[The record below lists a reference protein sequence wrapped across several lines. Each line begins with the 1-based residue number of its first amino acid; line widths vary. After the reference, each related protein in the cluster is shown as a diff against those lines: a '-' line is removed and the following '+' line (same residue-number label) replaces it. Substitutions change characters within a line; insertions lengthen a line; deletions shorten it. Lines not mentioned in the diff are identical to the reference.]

1 MKTFMIGK
9 LFNNVP
15 VVYEKWKADAFNSDN
30 TAPLVHEKCNFVI
43 INPSKDNLLA
53 CVPYAF
59 TLVPFREDIIVGNG
73 DILSMPGLID
83 NSDDPWSADEFLLE
97 GESATSVAKHFFKTA
112 GGQLPPAMAAWLSRA
127 STKVLWKH
135 FRSEQIASLD
145 DSTKDHTVRK
155 LLEAMSK

>member
-1 MKTFMIGK
+1 MELFMIGK

-15 VVYEKWKADAFNSDN
+15 VIYEKWKADAFNADN

-73 DILSMPGLID
+73 DILSMVGLVD
-83 NSDDPWSADEFLLE
+83 NSNDPWSADEFLLNS
-97 GESATSVAKHFFKTA
+97 ESATEVARHFFNTA
-112 GGQLPPAMAAWLSRA
+112 GGKLPPAMSNWLARA
-127 STKVLWKH
+127 TTKQLWNH
-135 FRSEQIASLD
+135 FRSEQIASL
-145 DSTKDHTVRK
+145 SEALPDHPVRK
-155 LLEAMSK
+155 LLEQI